1 MKRFI
6 VEYDIWKKKDLE
18 NAKEAVV
25 NFEVR
30 LSTELKQ
37 QEKLDMAKKRN
48 FERRKLSEKY
58 MAKILYGWNDKKFK
72 EEYLKNLERIG
83 KNRS

>member
-1 MKRFI
+1 MKGFI

-25 NFEVR
+25 KFEVR

-37 QEKLDMAKKRN
+37 QEKLGMAKERH
-48 FERRKLSEKY
+48 FERRKLLKKY
-58 MAKILYGWNDKKFK
+58 MAKILYGWDNKKFK

-83 KNRS
+83 KNGS

>member
-6 VEYDIWKKKDLE
+6 VEYGIWKKKDLE
-18 NAKEAVV
+18 NAKEVV
-25 NFEVR
+25 VKFEVR

-37 QEKLDMAKKRN
+37 QEKLGMAKERN

-58 MAKILYGWNDKKFK
+58 MAKILYG
-72 EEYLKNLERIG
+72 
-83 KNRS
+83 

>member
-58 MAKILYGWNDKKFK
+58 MAKILYRWNDKKFK

>member
-37 QEKLDMAKKRN
+37 QEKLGMAKERN
-48 FERRKLSEKY
+48 FERRKLLEKY
-58 MAKILYGWNDKKFK
+58 IAKILYGWNDKKFK

>member
-1 MKRFI
+1 
-6 VEYDIWKKKDLE
+6 
-18 NAKEAVV
+18 
-25 NFEVR
+25 
-30 LSTELKQ
+30 
-37 QEKLDMAKKRN
+37 
-48 FERRKLSEKY
+48 